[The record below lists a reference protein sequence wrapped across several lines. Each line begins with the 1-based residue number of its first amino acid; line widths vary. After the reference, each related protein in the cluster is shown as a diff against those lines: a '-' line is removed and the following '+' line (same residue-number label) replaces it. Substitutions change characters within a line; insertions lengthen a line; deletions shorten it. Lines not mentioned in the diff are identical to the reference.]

1 MCVCVAALLC
11 PFLLFYI
18 FHTGTQGHIAA
29 DLFLF
34 AKRFFPHSTTYHH
47 RSASGL
53 CPGLIGLVSLTP
65 NILFWRGHFS
75 CEKQQNKSGESNN
88 STISTTQY
96 NYKNLCV
103 CEPNESKWLTSST
116 SSTKEKEKAA
126 ITSEWV
132 SVVFVCICVCVF
144 FWCSFFFFFTY
155 LLLLTLYSGSPQKDH
170 GAAATEQDWSDIQL
184 AETSESHRPASLD
197 VSFDAIAAKPTFLT
211 WLTLGR
217 INLGPA
223 RAVRAM
229 TEILIFL
236 LSRVRVNWVIYRK
249 KRGYSFCYW

>member
-126 ITSEWV
+126 ITSEW
-132 SVVFVCICVCVF
+132 IMEP
-144 FWCSFFFFFTY
+144 
-155 LLLLTLYSGSPQKDH
+155 LLLSKIDRIFNSLRLQNRTGLHHSTLEWAVPYF
-170 GAAATEQDWSDIQL
+170 IFYL
-184 AETSESHRPASLD
+184 
-197 VSFDAIAAKPTFLT
+197 FTFL
-211 WLTLGR
+211 
-217 INLGPA
+217 
-223 RAVRAM
+223 
-229 TEILIFL
+229 F
-236 LSRVRVNWVIYRK
+236 
-249 KRGYSFCYW
+249 FCWGDGWMG